1 MTSLQGRAKGM
12 MECWYTRAERQP
24 GERGEMVSTGLG
36 TWVSPVL
43 GHCCS
48 GRMGTGFLVGFFT
61 VVLTSHVAIPLTET
75 TMLTEGSGRGQR
87 CQGHPRN
94 NKWEEVL
101 MRHIQAH

>member
-1 MTSLQGRAKGM
+1 
-12 MECWYTRAERQP
+12 
-24 GERGEMVSTGLG
+24 MVSAGLG

-43 GHCCS
+43 GHCCA

-94 NKWEEVL
+94 NKWGRGPHAACPSTL
-101 MRHIQAH
+101 AMG